1 MAHQQGLQRTV
12 SRRVALQSVGAGF
25 GTLALHGLLSA
36 TTAAAVPRRA
46 GNPLAELPA
55 HHHPTAK
62 RCIFIYLPG
71 GPSQIDLFDP
81 KPEVARRHGQP
92 LPFQMPDLVRTRTKN
107 LYATNFSFR
116 KHGQSG
122 IAVSELLPQLAN
134 CVDDIC
140 VIRSMVADNINHGGA
155 ALQMHTGEQAFSRPS
170 VGSWAT
176 YGLGSQNENLP

>member
-1 MAHQQGLQRTV
+1 MVTAASDNVSDQRTTAEPSLMAHQQGLQRTV

-107 LYATNFSFR
+107 LYATSFLISQAWAKR
-116 KHGQSG
+116 DCSQR
-122 IAVSELLPQLAN
+122 AVAPTRQL
-134 CVDDIC
+134 
-140 VIRSMVADNINHGGA
+140 R
-155 ALQMHTGEQAFSRPS
+155 R
-170 VGSWAT
+170 
-176 YGLGSQNENLP
+176 